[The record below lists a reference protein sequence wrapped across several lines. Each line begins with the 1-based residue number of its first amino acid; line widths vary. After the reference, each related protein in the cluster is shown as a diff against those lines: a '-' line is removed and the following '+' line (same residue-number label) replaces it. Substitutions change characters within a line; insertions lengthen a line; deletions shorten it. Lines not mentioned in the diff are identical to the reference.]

1 MTLSNS
7 DYVPAATDPVVKN
20 SRIYKQ
26 YLESGIDPYAI
37 YSPSSI
43 LIESIRN
50 IAHTEP
56 REYS

>member
-26 YLESGIDPYAI
+26 YLDAGLDPYAM
-37 YSPSSI
+37 YSLDSI
-43 LIESIRN
+43 LIESIIN
-50 IAHTEP
+50 IAYSEP

>member
-7 DYVPAATDPVVKN
+7 DYKPAATDHVVKN

-43 LIESIRN
+43 LIISISN
-50 IAHTEP
+50 IAYSEP

>member
-7 DYVPAATDPVVKN
+7 DYVPAATDQVVKN
-20 SRIYKQ
+20 SQIYKQ
-26 YLESGIDPYAI
+26 FLEAGIDPYAI
-37 YSPSSI
+37 YSPSSL

-50 IAHTEP
+50 VAYTEP